1 MVYNKIKTR
10 CAMLITDKNALAA
23 YTSKNRIW
31 QGIASL
37 EVTKRG
43 RMLFCFYSGGVKEEI
58 ENYSMLVKSED
69 GVNFTEPIAVAYREG
84 SRCYDPCLWI
94 DPTGRLWFTW
104 SITPEEKLYAAVCD
118 DPDADELSFSEPFI
132 VGEEVMMNKPTVTR
146 AGEWLFPISVWKE
159 NFRKALSGAVDN
171 DKSRLAYAYKSTDNG
186 KSFVR
191 LGGVDA
197 PERAYDEHIIFE
209 HRDGRLAMYIRTL
222 YGIAVSYSTDGGESW
237 SDAVDSGLGG
247 PCSRFAI
254 RRLRS
259 GRVLLI
265 NHVDFDGRNN
275 LTALLSE
282 DDGKSFPYKLLL
294 DGRSEVSYPDLKEAD
309 DGFIYVAY
317 DRERGGFK
325 KSLEEAEACA
335 REILYAKITEAD
347 ILAGKLVTDGS
358 SLANIV
364 NKLGKFEGDPKILE
378 GYNN

>member
-1 MVYNKIKTR
+1 
-10 CAMLITDKNALAA
+10 MLITDKNALAA
-23 YTSKNRIW
+23 YTSENRVW

-37 EVTKRG
+37 EVTDKG
-43 RMLFCFYSGGVKEEI
+43 RIFFCFYSGGVREEVG
-58 ENYSMLVKSED
+58 NYSMLVVSDDGGKS
-69 GVNFTEPIAVAYREG
+69 FSEPIAVAYREG
-84 SRCYDPCLWI
+84 GRCYDPCLWI

-104 SITPEEKLYAAVCD
+104 STSPEEKLYAVICD

-132 VGEEVMMNKPTVTR
+132 VGEEVMMNKPTVLSG
-146 AGEWLFPISVWKE
+146 GEWIFPISVWKA
-159 NFRKALSGAVDN
+159 NFREGLSGVVDT
-171 DKSRLAYAYKSTDNG
+171 DKPRLAYAYETTDAG
-186 KSFVR
+186 KTFER

-197 PERAYDEHIIFE
+197 PERSFDEHIIFE

-222 YGIAVSYSTDGGESW
+222 YGIAVSYSTDGGKTW
-237 SDAVDSGLGG
+237 SEAEDSGLGG

-282 DDGKSFPYKLLL
+282 DDGKTFPYKLLL
-294 DGRSEVSYPDLKEAD
+294 DGRSDVSYPDLKEAA

-325 KSLEEAEACA
+325 KSLEEAEASA
-335 REILYAKITEAD
+335 REILFAKITEDD
-347 ILAGKLVTDGS
+347 IIKGRLGSGS
-358 SLANIV
+358 SLCNV
-364 NKLGKFEGDPKILE
+364 VSKLGKYCGDPKVIE
-378 GYNN
+378 GYSAANGV

>member
-1 MVYNKIKTR
+1 
-10 CAMLITDKNALAA
+10 MLITDKKALSA
-23 YTSKNRIW
+23 YEAKNRIW
-31 QGIASL
+31 QGIASI
-37 EVTKRG
+37 EVTRG
-43 RMLFCFYSGGVKEEI
+43 GRIFSCFYSGGVREEI
-58 ENYSMLVKSED
+58 GNYSMVVTSED
-69 GVNFTEPIAVAYREG
+69 GVNFTEPIAVAYVEG
-84 SRCYDPCLWI
+84 HRCYDPCLWI
-94 DPTGRLWFTW
+94 DPFGRLWFTW

-197 PERAYDEHIIFE
+197 PERSFDEHVIFE
-209 HRDGRLAMYIRTL
+209 HKDGRLAMFIRTL
-222 YGIAVSYSTDGGESW
+222 YGIAVSYSTDGGKSW

-294 DGRSEVSYPDLKEAD
+294 DGRSEVSYPDFKEAD
-309 DGFIYVAY
+309 DGYIYVAY

-335 REILYAKITEAD
+335 REILYAKITEDD
-347 ILAGKLVTDGS
+347 IINGSISEGS
-358 SLANIV
+358 SLRCLV
-364 NKLGKFEGDPKILE
+364 SKLGKFEGDPKILE